1 MKWFI
6 LPVLFV
12 PIFMH
17 CGLKMHQQHTDVK
30 VISSPA
36 TEGFQE
42 TEDGESPDF
51 QEVMRIALDRQC
63 GSCHNS
69 NNSTAKAAALAIFD
83 CTEENWPK
91 NALAE
96 HLSGLKSR
104 TSNGDSFSDREKE
117 AIEWFIDQLNASSSS
132 SM

>member
-6 LPVLFV
+6 IPVLFV

-17 CGLKMHQQHTDVK
+17 CELKMHQQHTDVK

-69 NNSTAKAAALAIFD
+69 NNSTAKAVA
-83 CTEENWPK
+83 
-91 NALAE
+91 
-96 HLSGLKSR
+96 HLPSSIVQRRIGLKMRSQNIYPGSKAER
-104 TSNGDSFSDREKE
+104 
-117 AIEWFIDQLNASSSS
+117 
-132 SM
+132 